1 MRRAI
6 AIAGAR
12 PAREL
17 RLVEREAIERDM
29 PSPLLVGDELPNIPW
44 QPRPSG
50 SSDGGAAGTA
60 DERFDVIWKNPEP

>member
-1 MRRAI
+1 
-6 AIAGAR
+6 
-12 PAREL
+12 L